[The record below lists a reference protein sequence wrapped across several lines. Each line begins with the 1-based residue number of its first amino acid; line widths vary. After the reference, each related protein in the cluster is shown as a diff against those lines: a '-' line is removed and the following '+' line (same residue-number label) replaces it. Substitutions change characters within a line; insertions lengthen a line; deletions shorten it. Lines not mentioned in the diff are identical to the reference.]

1 MAVPGDVEHEE
12 LPLLGVGDVGHVV
25 VEGDAA
31 GRGAVGGQ
39 VDRADVVAG
48 GAEHL
53 QLLVRH
59 AYHHRVAWERA
70 TKSSL

>member
-39 VDRADVVAG
+39 VDRADEVAG

-59 AYHHRVAWERA
+59 AHHHRVA
-70 TKSSL
+70 